1 MSKKQAHEIGIPS
14 VCPWT
19 AGACRD
25 SADRVEKCRKK
36 TLHTRVSRSC
46 LCPWLLGAFFPLISM
61 TTTLCVNV
69 TLINVSHFCLVLW
82 AFRLLGLGSFE
93 FAASHQKCPWAQ
105 GERKKSLNRLQIVS
119 YYYNLLL
126 LLLFSLIMSKK
137 RAHEIGIPS
146 VCPWTAGACRDSA
159 DRVEKCQIYPPH
171 TGVMCMHV
179 PLIAGRLFPAHIHDD
194 DILCQSDLDSCFP
207 HFCLVLWAFRLLG
220 LGSFEFAASH
230 QKCPWAQGER
240 KKSLNRLQIVSYYYN
255 LLLLLLFSLI
265 MSKKQAHEIGIPSVC
280 PWTAGAC
287 RDSADRVE
295 KCQIYPPHT
304 GVMCMHVPLIAG
316 RLFPAHIHDDDIL
329 CQSDLD
335 SCFSHF
341 FLVLLGVSAFGFREL
356 WVRCKSPEVPLSTGW
371 AEEIAKSSSNSILL
385 L

>member
-25 SADRVEKCRKK
+25 SADRVEKCQIYPP
-36 TLHTRVSRSC
+36 HTGIMCMHV
-46 LCPWLLGAFFPLISM
+46 PLIAGRLFPAHIHDDDI
-61 TTTLCVNV
+61 LCQSD
-69 TLINVSHFCLVLW
+69 LDSCFPHLFLVLW
-82 AFRLLGLGSFE
+82 AFRLLGLGSIE

-171 TGVMCMHV
+171 TGIMCMHV

-207 HFCLVLWAFRLLG
+207 HLFLVLWAFRLLG

-265 MSKKQAHEIGIPSVC
+265 IVKKASTRNRDFFRVPLNGGRMSWLCRSCGEVSNLPSTAREWRDLSNLPSTRVPCAMHVPLIVYGRLALPGWAAHILLWRRHYYVPKSKKQAHEIGD
-280 PWTAGAC
+280 WTAG
-287 RDSADRVE
+287 
-295 KCQIYPPHT
+295 
-304 GVMCMHVPLIAG
+304 G
-316 RLFPAHIHDDDIL
+316 
-329 CQSDLD
+329 
-335 SCFSHF
+335 
-341 FLVLLGVSAFGFREL
+341 
-356 WVRCKSPEVPLSTGW
+356 
-371 AEEIAKSSSNSILL
+371 
-385 L
+385 

>member
-25 SADRVEKCRKK
+25 SADRVEKCQIYPP
-36 TLHTRVSRSC
+36 HT
-46 LCPWLLGAFFPLISM
+46 GAMCMHVPLIAGRLFPAHIHDDDI
-61 TTTLCVNV
+61 LCQSD
-69 TLINVSHFCLVLW
+69 LDSCFPHLFLVLW

-159 DRVEKCQIYPPH
+159 DRVEKCRNLPSTHGCHVHACALDFRAPFSRSYPWRRH
-171 TGVMCMHV
+171 FVSKVT
-179 PLIAGRLFPAHIHDD
+179 LIPVFLICFWCFGR
-194 DILCQSDLDSCFP
+194 
-207 HFCLVLWAFRLLG
+207 FRLLG

-230 QKCPWAQGER
+230 Q
-240 KKSLNRLQIVSYYYN
+240 
-255 LLLLLLFSLI
+255 
-265 MSKKQAHEIGIPSVC
+265 
-280 PWTAGAC
+280 
-287 RDSADRVE
+287 
-295 KCQIYPPHT
+295 
-304 GVMCMHVPLIAG
+304 
-316 RLFPAHIHDDDIL
+316 
-329 CQSDLD
+329 
-335 SCFSHF
+335 
-341 FLVLLGVSAFGFREL
+341 
-356 WVRCKSPEVPLSTGW
+356 
-371 AEEIAKSSSNSILL
+371 
-385 L
+385 